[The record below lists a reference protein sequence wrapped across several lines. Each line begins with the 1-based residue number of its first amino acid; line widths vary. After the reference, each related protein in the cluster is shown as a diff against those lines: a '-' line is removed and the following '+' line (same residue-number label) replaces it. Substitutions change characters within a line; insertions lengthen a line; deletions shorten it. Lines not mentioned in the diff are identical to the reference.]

1 MSGNLIRMEQAAEL
15 YNAVK
20 DVIENTEE
28 FTKELTDG
36 PSENPPAD
44 ALDIMWKSA
53 GYAVDAYMG
62 YKTIK
67 TLFPATMSK
76 VTAAVKADVYK
87 RQDLHPAGEPDRALR
102 TDGADS
108 AAVFRRHRA
117 ARCV

>member
-1 MSGNLIRMEQAAEL
+1 MSGNLITMEQAAEL
-15 YNAVK
+15 YNAVN

-53 GYAVDAYMG
+53 GYALDAYMG

-76 VTAAVKADVYK
+76 VTAAVKA
-87 RQDLHPAGEPDRALR
+87 AG
-102 TDGADS
+102 G
-108 AAVFRRHRA
+108 
-117 ARCV
+117 